1 MGRKGFET
9 TEKIKKALKNGPISG
24 KVLKTEVQK
33 LWGNNRPSDEKKSI
47 ESALIK
53 LLENGTI
60 EIVNYDS
67 DFDKRNQKS
76 KQVITSDPIIFDLTK
91 RLNGSDVSR
100 MLNQL
105 ENLELDEKIY
115 KNARKRLRTIF
126 IKKYREYEKNNF
138 KFYNSL
144 LPRVKFISAKEDY
157 VKQMENLNNLANRL
171 YEPNKD
177 LYEPYLMK
185 SASKKIPRGEEWKI
199 VMDPGS
205 NKPKVH
211 PDFKNYHEER
221 KEIQRFY
228 YGINEKSRLWEIS
241 NLTSNEAWE
250 LIQYKYHQKKPV
262 HDPIL
267 EINEDILVDAHRKLE
282 ISSGAW
288 IDRDGNGSPE
298 TYLNQFNIIAGK
310 MSEEDLVELFNMVLF
325 FVSTHENYKVLKH
338 HLAFALSDEKDS
350 LKWFER
356 FILFAYTEE
365 FTLKFQKDLGISEP
379 KNTF

>member
-1 MGRKGFET
+1 MR
-9 TEKIKKALKNGPISG
+9 
-24 KVLKTEVQK
+24 
-33 LWGNNRPSDEKKSI
+33 KKSI

-67 DFDKRNQKS
+67 DYDKRNQKS
-76 KQVITSDPIIFDLTK
+76 KQVIISDPIIFDLSK
-91 RLNGSDVSR
+91 KLNGSDISR
-100 MLNQL
+100 MLDQL
-105 ENLELDEKIY
+105 ENLELDENIY
-115 KNARKRLRTIF
+115 KNARKRLKTIF
-126 IKKYREYEKNNF
+126 INRYREYEKNNL

-144 LPRVKFISAKEDY
+144 LTRVNFISAKEDY
-157 VKQMENLNNLANRL
+157 AKEMENLNNLANRL

-185 SASKKIPRGEEWKI
+185 NASKKIHRGEEWKI
-199 VMDPGS
+199 VMDPDS
-205 NKPKVH
+205 DKPKVH
-211 PDFKNYHEER
+211 PDFRSYHEKRE
-221 KEIQRFY
+221 EIQRFY
-228 YGINEKSRLWEIS
+228 FRINEKSRLWEIS

-250 LIQYKYHQKKPV
+250 LIQYKYRRKKPF
-262 HDPIL
+262 HGPIL
-267 EINEDILVDAHRKLE
+267 EINEDILVDEYHKLGL
-282 ISSGAW
+282 SSGAW
-288 IDRDGNGSPE
+288 IDREGNGSPE
-298 TYLNQFNIIAGK
+298 TYLNQFNIISGK

-325 FVSTHENYKVLKH
+325 FVNTHENYKILKH
-338 HLAFALSDEKDS
+338 HLAFALSDEKNS